1 LFGNALHFAILI
13 NFKLKEIFEIPST
26 LDNMM
31 DDDVGIVVKLAL
43 FVFNIKRNFLVF

>member
-13 NFKLKEIFEIPST
+13 NFKLKEFLKIPST
-26 LDNMM
+26 LDNTM

-43 FVFNIKRNFLVF
+43 LVSNIKRKFLVF